1 MTRLE
6 RWAAV
11 RWRVPAIA
19 GALIVTS
26 FCVTA
31 LAGLGQS
38 GVAPDGV
45 TASGHTRTG
54 ADIVADALMI
64 AAAVVAGASIALRA
78 WRGLLARA
86 IGIDLLV
93 SIAALGAVVIGEF
106 WEAAAVTTLFTVG
119 SALEAATLNRT
130 RSALA
135 ALVKVAPARAIVVRG
150 GEQVEVAAT
159 AVAMGETVL
168 VTHGAKVPVDGEVVA
183 GGGSVDEAAI
193 TGESLPVEKS
203 PGDRVYAGTISHG
216 GMLQVRAT
224 GVGADT
230 TLARIIHRVEEAQ
243 DAKSKTQRFMDRFSA
258 WYTPAIIV
266 IAVVMGAAT
275 SRVDLALTL
284 LVVSCPGAL
293 VISIP
298 VSIVAGVGRA
308 ARDGVLIKGG
318 EYLEATARIDALAVD
333 KTGTLTSGRPVVTD
347 VLVLADHLTE
357 RDVLGWAA
365 RAEVGSQHP
374 LARPVIEAA
383 AAAGMAP
390 LPGAALPEVTETIP
404 GRGVMA
410 ISHGH
415 TILVGNRALLCM
427 FWSKRV
433 AGECPAALDDAQS
446 AAAQLARVGS
456 TPMLVAVDGDVIGVI
471 AVADAVR
478 ADSPSFVAAMR
489 SAGVQRIVMLTG
501 DVGAVAESVAARA
514 GIEDVRSGLLPEDKL
529 AAVRELRDQGH
540 TVAMLGDGV
549 NDAPALAAADVGVAL
564 GAIGSAVAIETADI
578 ALLHD
583 DLMKLPH
590 AIAIARKTVGVMR
603 QNIAIAL
610 VTVGLLLAGVLAGG
624 VTMAAGMLAHE
635 ASVLVVVV
643 NAMRLL
649 RPVTRKAAAPPSSR
663 PSVSRRRVAPGTPA

>member
-11 RWRVPAIA
+11 RWRVPAVA
-19 GALIVTS
+19 GALIAAS
-26 FCVTA
+26 FAVAA
-31 LAGLGQS
+31 LASTLPRAATS
-38 GVAPDGV
+38 
-45 TASGHTRTG
+45 
-54 ADIVADALMI
+54 VADALMI
-64 AAAVVAGASIALRA
+64 AAAVVAGAPIVLRA
-78 WRGLLARA
+78 WRALRARA

-93 SIAALGAVVIGEF
+93 AIASIGAVIIGEY
-106 WEAAAVTTLFTVG
+106 WEAAAVTTLFAVG

-130 RSALA
+130 RAALA
-135 ALVKVAPARAIVVRG
+135 ALVDVAPTRAVVLRD
-150 GEQVEVAAT
+150 GEQVEVPAT
-159 AVAMGETVL
+159 AVAVGETVL
-168 VTHGAKVPVDGEVVA
+168 VKHGAKVPVDGEVV
-183 GGGSVDEAAI
+183 GGSGSIDEAAI
-193 TGESLPVEKS
+193 TGESLPVEKAA
-203 PGDRVYAGTISHG
+203 GDRVYAGTVSHG
-216 GMLQVRAT
+216 GFLQIRAT

-258 WYTPAIIV
+258 WYTPAIV
-266 IAVVMGAAT
+266 VVAVVMGALT
-275 SRVDLALTL
+275 GKVELALTL

-308 ARDGVLIKGG
+308 ARDGILIKGG
-318 EYLEATARIDALAVD
+318 EFLEAAARIDALAVD
-333 KTGTLTSGRPVVTD
+333 KTGTLTRGKPVVTD
-347 VLVLADHLTE
+347 VIVLADHLTE

-365 RAEVGSQHP
+365 RAEVASQHP

-383 AAAGMAP
+383 EAAGMAP
-390 LPGAALPEVTETIP
+390 LPSMALPEVTETIP
-404 GRGVMA
+404 GKGVMA
-410 ISHGH
+410 ISQGH
-415 TILVGNRALLCM
+415 TVLVGNRALLCM
-427 FWSKRV
+427 FWSQRV
-433 AGECPAALDDAQS
+433 ADERPAALDDAET
-446 AAAQLARVGS
+446 AAAQLAKAGR
-456 TPMLVAVDGDVIGVI
+456 TPMIVAVDGAVIGVI

-478 ADSPSFVAAMR
+478 ADTPAFVAAMR
-489 SAGVQRIVMLTG
+489 SAGVKRIVMLTG
-501 DVGAVAESVAARA
+501 DVTAVAEGVAAQA
-514 GIEDVRSGLLPEDKL
+514 GIDEVRSGLLPEGKL
-529 AAVRELRDQGH
+529 EAVRELRARGH

-549 NDAPALAAADVGVAL
+549 NDAPALATADVGVAL

-590 AIAIARKTVGVMR
+590 AMTIARRTVRVMR

-610 VTVGLLLAGVLAGG
+610 VTVGLLVAGVLAGG

-649 RPVTRKAAAPPSSR
+649 RRVPARAAAPPSTR
-663 PSVSRRRVAPGTPA
+663 PTATRPRAARGTPA

>member
-11 RWRVPAIA
+11 RWRVPALA
-19 GALIVTS
+19 GALIVAS
-26 FCVTA
+26 FA
-31 LAGLGQS
+31 LAN
-38 GVAPDGV
+38 VAV
-45 TASGHTRTG
+45 LA
-54 ADIVADALMI
+54 ADALMI
-64 AAAVVAGASIALRA
+64 AAAVVAGASIAQRA
-78 WRGLLARA
+78 WRALRARA

-93 SIAALGAVVIGEF
+93 SVAAIGAVVIGEY

-119 SALEAATLNRT
+119 SALEAATLIRT
-130 RSALA
+130 RAALA

-159 AVAMGETVL
+159 SVEVGETV
-168 VTHGAKVPVDGEVVA
+168 VVKHGAKVPVDGEVIA
-183 GGGSVDEAAI
+183 GGGNIDEAAI

-203 PGDRVYAGTISHG
+203 LGDRVYAGTISHG
-216 GMLQVRAT
+216 GLLQIRAT
-224 GVGADT
+224 RVGADT
-230 TLARIIHRVEEAQ
+230 TLAHIIHRVEEAQ

-266 IAVVMGAAT
+266 MATVMGAAT
-275 SRVDLALTL
+275 GNVELALTL

-318 EYLEATARIDALAVD
+318 EYLEATARINALAVD
-333 KTGTLTSGRPVVTD
+333 KTGTLTSGTPVVTD
-347 VLVLADHLTE
+347 VQVLADHLTE

-374 LARPVIEAA
+374 LAGPLIEAA
-383 AAAGMAP
+383 AAADMAP
-390 LPGAALPEVTETIP
+390 LPGAALPEVAETIP

-410 ISHGH
+410 VSQGH
-415 TILVGNRALLCM
+415 TILVGNEALLNM
-427 FWSKRV
+427 FWSKPV
-433 AGECPAALDDAQS
+433 AGQYPTTLDDATS
-446 AAAQLARVGS
+446 AVDRFARAGR
-456 TPMLVAVDGDVIGVI
+456 TPMIVAVDGDVIGVI

-478 ADSPSFVAAMR
+478 ADSSTFVAAMR

-501 DVGAVAESVAARA
+501 DAKAVADSVAAQA
-514 GIEDVRSGLLPEDKL
+514 GIDEVRSGLLPEDKL
-529 AAVRELRDQGH
+529 TAVRDLREQGH
-540 TVAMLGDGV
+540 IVAMLGDGV

-590 AIAIARKTVGVMR
+590 AIAIARRTVGVMR

-610 VTVGLLLAGVLAGG
+610 VTVGLLLAGVLTGG

-649 RPVTRKAAAPPSSR
+649 RQVPGKAAAPPTTR
-663 PSVSRRRVAPGTPA
+663 PSVTRRRVAPGTPA